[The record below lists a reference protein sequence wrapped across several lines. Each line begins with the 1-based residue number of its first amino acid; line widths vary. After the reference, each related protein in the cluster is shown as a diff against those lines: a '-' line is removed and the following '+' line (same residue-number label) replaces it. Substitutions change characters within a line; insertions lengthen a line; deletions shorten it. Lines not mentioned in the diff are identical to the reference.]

1 MLKTL
6 PLLIGAIAL
15 SLPIMVASTAPAEA
29 ACRQLAGTPCP
40 GTPTDDDD
48 PNDNGNPGGTSGHGD
63 RRPENIMIVSCLVQG
78 VPEIDPDDLT
88 FKNVGEITIP
98 AGTEISWQVKQ
109 VNERG
114 RYYLPRDLRVGAEID
129 YDDILKTGAPA
140 KTRCLSSI
148 IN

>member
-15 SLPIMVASTAPAEA
+15 SLPISVTLTVPADA
-29 ACRQLAGTPCP
+29 ARCMAATCP
-40 GTPTDDDD
+40 GTPTD
-48 PNDNGNPGGTSGHGD
+48 PNDPGDNPGHGD

-78 VPEIDPDDLT
+78 VPEIDPDDLI